1 MSKNKFKLFRIFK
14 NKMQIQPDVMEKYL
28 SRYDEYLDW
37 VDRHFN
43 VNSYFEYERD
53 LPNIEKFILNLNVFK
68 GWNSRPLSWEDK
80 FDIDW
85 NSWNRMH
92 YLLSLVPFDHEFS
105 DEEKE
110 FMKTNIDTYSQARMF
125 IQDLQDTGIVISGI
139 PIKLHTLHEK
149 AELISNIDQCL
160 LNYNKWV
167 SVAQPTYAIA
177 YHPETLTQAAQLE
190 YAAWTSPETA
200 SKSLLTYNDIPKKQ
214 LELSDLKWV
223 DD

>member
-1 MSKNKFKLFRIFK
+1 
-14 NKMQIQPDVMEKYL
+14 MQIQPDVMEKYL

-53 LPNIEKFILNLNVFK
+53 LPNIEKFILNLTVFNNKKNVLTWRDRFNIS
-68 GWNSRPLSWEDK
+68 WN
-80 FDIDW
+80 DW
-85 NSWNRMH
+85 NRVH
-92 YLLSLVPFDHEFS
+92 YLLSLIPFEHQFS

-110 FMKTNIDTYSQARMF
+110 FIKLNIDDYTQGRIF
-125 IQDLQDTGIVISGI
+125 IQDLQDDGIVISGI

-160 LNYNKWV
+160 LNYNKWI
-167 SVAQPTYAIA
+167 SVTRPSYAVA
-177 YHPETLTQAAQLE
+177 YHPETLTQVAQLE
-190 YAAWTSPETA
+190 YASWTSDDSA
-200 SKSLLTYNDIPKKQ
+200 NKSLLTYNDIPKKQ
-214 LELSDLKWV
+214 LALSDLKWI